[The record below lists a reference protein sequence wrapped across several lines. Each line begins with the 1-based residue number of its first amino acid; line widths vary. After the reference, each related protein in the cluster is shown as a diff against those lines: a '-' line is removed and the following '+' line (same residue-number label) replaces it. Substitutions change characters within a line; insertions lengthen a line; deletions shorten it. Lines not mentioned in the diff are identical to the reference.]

1 MIAWY
6 RNPEDPG
13 PLPRGLRHRG
23 GPSAGPSSTSGS
35 YRFALEST
43 RPHHRVRSRCAR
55 ATHGPMTAGYGQW
68 YDGRRPTPDP
78 SAVRRCGGHDGCRSR
93 ELVEKGRTGRTQ
105 ACASRPGLGDP
116 MVGPARRAGVV
127 RALASGLCWGRS
139 YLLDLAPREAF
150 ARATRLDRR
159 AERPERWSLRPP
171 WLSGLG
177 CLRASGGGWWPWPA
191 SGPARSQGA
200 RPWP

>member
-116 MVGPARRAGVV
+116 MVGRPRGPVGGAARRHC
-127 RALASGLCWGRS
+127 SGRS
-139 YLLDLAPREAF
+139 YPR
-150 ARATRLDRR
+150 
-159 AERPERWSLRPP
+159 RPGLCRPTEHEGRSGGR
-171 WLSGLG
+171 SGLLSCWVFPVG
-177 CLRASGGGWWPWPA
+177 LASVGGWSRAPG
-191 SGPARSQGA
+191 STRGRSRGA
-200 RPWP
+200 RPAR